1 MLIVV
6 DIAVGGEVNNS
17 LLDSHKM
24 ESWVLLEGP
33 PSYFSL

>member
-6 DIAVGGEVNNS
+6 EGAVGGEVNNS
-17 LLDSHKM
+17 PLDSRRM
-24 ESWVLLEGP
+24 ESRVLLEGP